1 MRRINKIKNNTT
13 NSENN
18 CISSLLERSKVEILL
33 KRRKIT
39 TKIRKMAT
47 IFIMPGILLSP
58 FSVA

>member
-13 NSENN
+13 KRENN
-18 CISSLLERSKVEILL
+18 SISSLLEGFKVEILL

-39 TKIRKMAT
+39 TKIKKMAT
-47 IFIMPGILLSP
+47 ILIMPGILSP

>member
-1 MRRINKIKNNTT
+1 MRKISKTKNITT
-13 NSENN
+13 KKENS

-47 IFIMPGILLSP
+47 ILIMPGILSP